1 MDVNTLKEVLS
12 DRELEILEC
21 VCAGM
26 QEKEIADKM
35 NISPATVNTHKKSIR
50 SKLHVNNSREMMLWY
65 ISYLKSVPF
74 NLSNIRKYGIKIIL
88 VMVNVCIINDL
99 V

>member
-12 DRELEILEC
+12 DRELEVLEC

-50 SKLHVNNSREMMLWY
+50 SKLHVNNSMEMMLWY

-74 NLSNIRKYGIKIIL
+74 NLSNIRKYGINIIL